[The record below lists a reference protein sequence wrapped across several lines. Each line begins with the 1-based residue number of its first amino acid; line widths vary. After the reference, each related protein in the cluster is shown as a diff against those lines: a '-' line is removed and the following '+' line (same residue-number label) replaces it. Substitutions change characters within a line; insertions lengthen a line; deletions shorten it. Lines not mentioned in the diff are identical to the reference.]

1 MKNRILPWACLE
13 CCIEPAYRHGLCL
26 ACLIE
31 AAGHLANDTDPPWP
45 RRPTSAF
52 PGTRSKLAVLEARAT
67 AGEALWHP
75 LDARMHD
82 ESVRPLAIKE
92 QLARRAR
99 PAPSVMGG
107 ARAVFAL
114 LEESGRPLSLDE
126 LWRRLQEL
134 QGRPVALDSVTT
146 LVNLLVR
153 ARLLEQHPGHPPCY
167 GRAAVIEAA

>member
-1 MKNRILPWACLE
+1 MKNRILPWACME
-13 CCIEPAYRHGLCL
+13 CLTELAYRHGMCL

-31 AAGHLANDTDPPWP
+31 AAGHLAAETDPPWP
-45 RRPTSAF
+45 RRSTSAF

-75 LDARMHD
+75 RDARMHD
-82 ESVRPLAIKE
+82 ESVRPLVIREKRE
-92 QLARRAR
+92 RPR

-114 LEESGRPLSLDE
+114 LEEQGRPLSLDE
-126 LWRRLQEL
+126 LWRQLQER
-134 QGRPVALDSVTT
+134 QGRSIALDSVTT

-153 ARLLEQHPGHPPCY
+153 ARLLEQHPSHPPCY
-167 GRAAVIEAA
+167 GRAAAVEAA